1 MGGGRLRTLGSE
13 ITPGVWTCTIL
24 CRSLMQHIL
33 TPIGAVSMRFSM
45 LDLMATMF
53 CHAAAA
59 DSSGRDMLESKTS
72 DGLNVKCDSC

>member
-1 MGGGRLRTLGSE
+1 
-13 ITPGVWTCTIL
+13 
-24 CRSLMQHIL
+24 MQHIL